1 MTAHDGTSRHGT
13 DQPAPAATAAGPDAG
28 TPAGTPTPAPAA
40 AAAGGA
46 TPATTAA
53 PATEVTAGDE
63 AKTAAEIASEKEAER
78 GLRPGQSA
86 KNFWPSTKRLIREIG
101 PERKFLLGAI
111 LLGVISVAFSVV
123 GPRILGRA
131 TDIIFTGLL
140 SKNLPAGA
148 DPADVIAQLRADGEE
163 QFADM
168 LSGMTLTPGVGIDF
182 TALYQT
188 LGLAVGLFAVS
199 ALLMWLQ
206 GLALNR
212 IIVRMV
218 HRLRRDV
225 EEKLHQLP
233 LAYFDRMKRGEI
245 LSRVTN
251 DIDNIQNTLMNT
263 VTGLVNSILMVIGV
277 LVMMLT
283 ISWQLSLIALAV
295 IPVALVLTGVVGS
308 RAQKLFA
315 QQWDATGVVNS
326 EVEEAYTGHALVTV
340 FGRRDEVAARF
351 EEHNQNLF
359 RATFGAQFVSSLIMP
374 LMMFVGNLSYVA
386 VAIVGG
392 LRIISGQ
399 LTLGDVQAFI
409 QYSRQFTQPLSQVAS
424 MATMLQSG
432 VASAERVF
440 ELLDAE
446 EQEPETTLDTAAA
459 GIREGRVEFEHVRF
473 SYTPERELIRDLSLV
488 ADPGHTVAIVGPT
501 GAGKT
506 TLVNLVMRFYEV
518 DGGRITIDGIDI
530 RDLTRAQLR
539 ERTGM
544 VLQDTWLFKGSLM
557 ENIRYGRL
565 DATDEEVIEAAR
577 ATHVDD
583 FARQLPDGYDT
594 VVDDDE
600 TSLSAGEK
608 QLMTIARAFLARPS
622 LLILDEATSSV
633 DTRTEVLVQQA
644 MNRLREGRTSFVIA
658 HRLSTIR
665 DADLILVMEDGDIV
679 EQGDHEQLLAH
690 DGAYARLYRS
700 QFEGAAVDLDAEDG
714 SSADGAEDEVPTTTG
729 PLALGS

>member
-1 MTAHDGTSRHGT
+1 MSTEES
-13 DQPAPAATAAGPDAG
+13 
-28 TPAGTPTPAPAA
+28 TPAESPA
-40 AAAGGA
+40 
-46 TPATTAA
+46 
-53 PATEVTAGDE
+53 DE
-63 AKTAAEIASEKEAER
+63 IAAEKDAER

-86 KNFWPSTKRLIREIG
+86 KDFWPSTKRLLREMG
-101 PERKFLLGAI
+101 PERAYLIAAI
-111 LLGVISVAFSVV
+111 LVGVVSVGFSVV

-131 TDIIFTGLL
+131 TDIIFTGLI
-140 SKNLPAGA
+140 SKGLPAGA
-148 DPADVIAQLRADGEE
+148 DPDQVIEGLRAQGEE

-168 LSGMTLTPGVGIDF
+168 LSGMTLTPGEGIDF
-182 TALYQT
+182 GALYQT

-206 GLALNR
+206 GVALNR
-212 IIVRMV
+212 ILVRMV
-218 HRLRRDV
+218 SRLRRDV
-225 EEKLHQLP
+225 EEKLHRLP
-233 LAYFDRMKRGEI
+233 LKYFDRMKRGEI

-263 VTGLVNSILMVIGV
+263 VTGLVNSILTVLGV
-277 LVMMLT
+277 LVMMLM

-295 IPVALVLTGVVGS
+295 IPVALVLTGVVGA

-340 FGRRDEVAARF
+340 FGRREEVAARF
-351 EEHNQNLF
+351 EERNDRLF

-374 LMMFVGNLSYVA
+374 LMMFVGNLSYV
-386 VAIVGG
+386 VIAIVGG

-446 EQEPETTLDTAAA
+446 EQEPETTQITAAA

-473 SYTPERELIRDLSLV
+473 SYSPDRELIRDLSLV

-518 DGGRITIDGIDI
+518 GGGRITIDGIDI

-544 VLQDTWLFKGSLM
+544 VLQDTWLFKGTLR

-565 DATDEEVIEAAR
+565 DATDDEVIEAAV

-594 VVDDDE
+594 IVDDDGS
-600 TSLSAGEK
+600 TLSAGEK
-608 QLMTIARAFLARPS
+608 QLVTIARAFLARPS

-633 DTRTEVLVQQA
+633 DTRTEVLVQNA

-665 DADLILVMEDGDIV
+665 DADLILVMEAGDIV
-679 EQGDHEQLLAH
+679 EQGSHEELLAAG
-690 DGAYARLYRS
+690 GAYARLYRS
-700 QFEGAAVDLDAEDG
+700 QFEGAAVDIDAEEELAAQD
-714 SSADGAEDEVPTTTG
+714 AEGEEAPTTTG
-729 PLALGS
+729 PIAMG

>member
-1 MTAHDGTSRHGT
+1 MTAPKNSSPGPEET
-13 DQPAPAATAAGPDAG
+13 APAVGSH
-28 TPAGTPTPAPAA
+28 TPATSAGDEAA
-40 AAAGGA
+40 AAA
-46 TPATTAA
+46 
-53 PATEVTAGDE
+53 EI
-63 AKTAAEIASEKEAER
+63 AAEKDAER

-86 KNFWPSTKRLIREIG
+86 KNFWPSTKRMLREMG
-101 PERKFLLGAI
+101 PERYYLLAAI
-111 LLGVISVAFSVV
+111 AVGVVSVAFSVV

-131 TDIIFTGLL
+131 TDIIFTGLI

-148 DPADVIAQLRADGEE
+148 DPADVVAQLREDGQE

-168 LSGMTLTPGVGIDF
+168 LSGMTLTPGEGIDF
-182 TALYQT
+182 GALHQT
-188 LGLAVGLFAVS
+188 LALAVGLFAVS

-218 HRLRRDV
+218 YRLRRDV
-225 EEKLHQLP
+225 EEKLHRLP

-263 VTGLVNSILMVIGV
+263 VTGLVNSILTVCGV
-277 LVMMLT
+277 LLMMLT

-295 IPVALVLTGVVGS
+295 IPVALVLTGVVGK

-340 FGRRDEVAARF
+340 FGRRDEITARF
-351 EEHNQNLF
+351 EERNENLF

-392 LRIISGQ
+392 LRIVSGQ

-446 EQEPETTLDTAAA
+446 EQEPETTEDTAAA

-473 SYTPERELIRDLSLV
+473 SYTPERELIRDLSLI

-544 VLQDTWLFKGSLM
+544 VLQDTWLFKGSLR

-583 FARQLPDGYDT
+583 FARQLPEGYDT

-608 QLMTIARAFLARPS
+608 QLVTIARAFLARPS

-633 DTRTEVLVQQA
+633 DTRTEVLVQKA
-644 MNRLREGRTSFVIA
+644 MNALREGRTSFVIA

-679 EQGDHEQLLAH
+679 EQGDHDQLLALG
-690 DGAYARLYRS
+690 GAYARLYRS
-700 QFEGAAVDLDAEDG
+700 QFEGAAVDIDAEEA
-714 SSADGAEDEVPTTTG
+714 ADGPADEVETTTG
-729 PLALGS
+729 PMALGS